1 MTIQSKQVVHQR
13 DTEVPLSPDC
23 SHGDECGL
31 GLVTIDH
38 TVAMFGLTNT
48 HTFLHLTLQEYLA
61 AYHIASREEDEQIK
75 LLQEHGIKDHM
86 SNVLV
91 FYCGMI
97 HFTEDDARLF
107 VVNFSSRFYESNGLR
122 CAFESQQSVVC
133 DSVVEEDG
141 GIVIQDGYLTLVE
154 IYSMVYVISNISSH
168 LKRLDITCD
177 MDDDKL
183 EYFFECFTNCKH
195 SMLKRSDM
203 LCKLALL
210 NYLNLS
216 FNSLGVEG
224 VVVLVSALNDANVH
238 LHSLG
243 LSDNDIGSEGAR
255 VVLDDLK
262 CCQDIEVLDLGCND
276 IEGYV
281 WDGLK
286 YWTNLKTL
294 DVSENAIDVP
304 SLL

>member
-31 GLVTIDH
+31 GLVTVDH

-61 AYHIASREEDEQIK
+61 AYHIASREEAEQIK
-75 LLQEHGIKDHM
+75 LFQEHRMKDHM
-86 SNVLV
+86 SNVAV

-107 VVNFSSRFYESNGLR
+107 VNFYPYSLVKRSSNKLR
-122 CAFESQQSVVC
+122 CAFESQQHVVC
-133 DSVVEEDG
+133 DRVVKIDG
-141 GIVIQDGYLTLVE
+141 GIVIQSCYLTLVD
-154 IYSMVYVISNISSH
+154 ISSMVYVISNISSH
-168 LKRLDITCD
+168 LQHLEIIGCH
-177 MDDDKL
+177 MNADKL
-183 EYFFECFTNCKH
+183 KYFFESFASCEN
-195 SMLKRSDM
+195 SALNRSDM

-210 NYLNLS
+210 KHLDLTSN
-216 FNSLGVEG
+216 FLGVEG

-238 LHSLG
+238 LHLLG

-255 VVLDDLK
+255 VVLDDLN
-262 CCQDIEVLDLGCND
+262 CRQDIEVLGLGHNYIVGCV
-276 IEGYV
+276 G
-281 WDGLK
+281 
-286 YWTNLKTL
+286 WTQVL
-294 DVSENAIDVP
+294 D
-304 SLL
+304 